1 MWSAVRVAFK
11 RDRGHGY
18 AWELGEPRL
27 DRIVLRLSFGEPE
40 APPIVVDRN
49 GDVIRIVEG
58 SRRPIERGVIEIPLR
73 RGALPDKLGK
83 VSRVFFVA
91 GPAALGGEVILV
103 PPFELAFRRQRY
115 AVQFLTADQ
124 IAAHGDER
132 STTLRPHCR

>member
-58 SRRPIERGVIEIPLR
+58 SRRSIERGVVEIPLR
-73 RGALPDKLGK
+73 RCGLPNEPRK
-83 VSRVFFVA
+83 VARVFFVA
-91 GPAALGGEVILV
+91 SPATVGGEVILV
-103 PPFELAFRRQRY
+103 PPL
-115 AVQFLTADQ
+115 
-124 IAAHGDER
+124 
-132 STTLRPHCR
+132 